1 MDLRNLRAFVEVVR
15 HGGFT
20 RAAKVVHLTQSTIS
34 KAVKQLEDELG
45 LPLLDRAS
53 GHPTLTAAGDIVFR
67 RALAMLAE
75 RDSLIEELNA
85 LRGLQRGTLRLGLPA
100 IGSSALFAPV
110 FSIYR
115 KNYPGIDVTLVEQGS
130 KRLEELILSGEL
142 DLAASLLPVPEP
154 FAWEEVRCEP
164 LDLLVAAGDSLS
176 ARQSVVLGDLAA
188 RPFILFGEGFALSP
202 IIIDACAAQGFVPTV
217 VARSSQIDFVL
228 ELIAGGL
235 GVGFLPRFIAEQRM
249 PPGVC
254 RVPIDDPAMVWNIA
268 LVWRRGG
275 YLSQAAQAWIAAVR
289 AQRAGR
295 V

>member
-1 MDLRNLRAFVEVVR
+1 MDVRKLRAFVEVVR

-20 RAAKVVHLTQSTIS
+20 RAAKVVFLTQSTIS
-34 KAVKQLEDELG
+34 KAVKQLEDEFG
-45 LPLLDRAS
+45 LPLLDRAGGRQS
-53 GHPTLTAAGDIVFR
+53 LTAAGEIVFR

-115 KNYPGIDVTLVEQGS
+115 KNYPGIDVRIVEQGS

-142 DLAASLLPVPEP
+142 DLAASLLPVPASL
-154 FAWEEVRCEP
+154 AWEEVRCEP
-164 LDLLVAAGDSLS
+164 LDLLVAATDSLA
-176 ARQSVVLGDLAA
+176 ARASVVLGDLAT

-202 IIIDACAAQGFVPTV
+202 VIIDACAAQGFVPTV

-228 ELIAGGL
+228 ELISDGL
-235 GVGFLPRFIAEQRM
+235 GVGFLPRFIAQQRL

-254 RVPIDDPAMVWNIA
+254 RIPIDDPAMVWNIA

-275 YLSQAAQAWIAAVR
+275 YLSQAAQAWIGAVR
-289 AQRAGR
+289 EQRAR
-295 V
+295 S